1 MDLHG
6 WRRRFEP
13 LADPMIAVAVL
24 VLSLLPLLRARDCGC
39 RTVPAWGYALV
50 VAECVPLVW
59 RRRWPLPMAMVA
71 GLLAMGY
78 GVSSLPDPPVPYAGL
93 VALYSAAAHA
103 SRRLARLA
111 GLIAAVGIGAVMVAD
126 WPNADFED
134 VTVNYLLFA
143 TAWLLGDSARGRR
156 DRAQQLE
163 ARADQLERTR
173 AAEADRAV
181 AEERNRIAREMHD
194 IVAHHVSMMV
204 VQAEAGPV
212 VVERDPRRAIEVFD
226 AISATGKQ
234 ALAEMRRL
242 LGVLRND
249 PTERLAPQPGADR
262 IPELVAGV
270 RAAGLDIDLEVIGTV
285 RDLPPG
291 VDLSAYR
298 LLQEAL
304 TNVLRHAGPARARVQ
319 VEYAED
325 ALRLEVVDD
334 GVGALG
340 TEPVPGT
347 GHGLVAMRERVALVG
362 GTLRA
367 GPRPDGGWAVAAVLP
382 LDRVSPP
389 RVPW

>member
-1 MDLHG
+1 VSPTDLQV
-6 WRRRFEP
+6 WRRRLEP
-13 LADPMIAVAVL
+13 LADPVIALAVL
-24 VLSLLPLLRARDCGC
+24 VLSLLPLLRAQDCGC
-39 RTVPAWGYALV
+39 RTVPTWGYALV
-50 VAECVPLVW
+50 GAQCVPLVW
-59 RRRWPLPMAMVA
+59 RRRWPFAMSIVS

-78 GVSSLPDPPVPYAGL
+78 GLSSLPDPPVPYAGL

-111 GLIAAVGIGAVMVAD
+111 GLVAAVGIGAVMIAD

-143 TAWLLGDSARGRR
+143 TAWLLGDSARSRR
-156 DRAQQLE
+156 ERAQQLE
-163 ARADQLERTR
+163 ARAEQLERTR
-173 AAEADRAV
+173 AAEAERAV

-194 IVAHHVSMMV
+194 VVAHHVSMMV

-249 PTERLAPQPGADR
+249 PAERLAPQPGADR
-262 IPELVAGV
+262 IPDLVAGV
-270 RAAGLDIDLEVIGTV
+270 RGAGLDVDLEIIGTV

-304 TNVLRHAGPARARVQ
+304 TNVVRHAGPARTTVRI
-319 VEYAED
+319 EYADD

-334 GVGALG
+334 GVGSLG
-340 TEPVPGT
+340 TRPSPGA

-362 GTLRA
+362 GTLRV
-367 GPRPDGGWAVAAVLP
+367 GPRPDGGWTMTAVLP
-382 LDRVSPP
+382 VDRVPAS
-389 RVPW
+389 